1 MNNPIE
7 SEEFD
12 FEQAGENARKIV
24 LLGAALKTGIF
35 EAISEEKDIPALKR
49 LLKADERALYI
60 VLEALCSL
68 GYVDKKADKYIF
80 SDKARPLFIEHGE
93 EYIGGY
99 LPHLLN
105 ILESWLGL
113 PEIIKGEKSGK
124 KTPQDVSAFMH
135 AMASKPDKFVEEVVS
150 NCLKRKKDA
159 RNVLDLGGGPG
170 KYARAFINRG
180 LKAVLYDMPETID
193 YVSMEFGL
201 GKMKNLSLKKGDF
214 TEEGFEKD
222 FKGELFDIVF
232 MGNICHIYSAD
243 ENRLL
248 IKRVSQLLKKGGMV
262 AIEDLIRGRSP
273 RAELFGV
280 NMLAH
285 TEGGNTWT
293 EAQYREWL
301 EKAGFGNIQ
310 VIDLSERESQ
320 FITAFMR

>member
-1 MNNPIE
+1 MNSSIE
-7 SEEFD
+7 SKELD

-24 LLGAALKTGIF
+24 LLGAAFKTGIF
-35 EAISEEKDIPALKR
+35 ETLLEEKDIPVLKSQ
-49 LLKADERALYI
+49 LKADERALYI

-68 GYVDKKADKYIF
+68 GYVDKKADKYII

-93 EYIGGY
+93 DYIGGY

-105 ILESWLGL
+105 ILDSWLGL
-113 PEIIKGEKSGK
+113 PEIIKGEKSGR

-159 RNVLDLGGGPG
+159 GNVLDLGGGPG
-170 KYARAFINRG
+170 KYSRAFINRG

-214 TEEGFEKD
+214 TQEGFEKD
-222 FKGELFDIVF
+222 FKGELFDLVF

-243 ENRLL
+243 ENGLL
-248 IKRVSQLLKKGGMV
+248 IKRISHLLKKGGMV
-262 AIEDLIRGRSP
+262 AIEDLVRGRSP
-273 RAELFGV
+273 RAEMFGV
-280 NMLAH
+280 NMLAN
-285 TEGGNTWT
+285 TGGGNTWT
-293 EAQYREWL
+293 ETEYREWL
-301 EKAGFGNIQ
+301 EKASFGNIQ

-320 FITAFMR
+320 LITAFVR

>member
-1 MNNPIE
+1 MNNPVE

-12 FEQAGENARKIV
+12 FEKAGESARKIV
-24 LLGAALKTGIF
+24 LLGSVLKTGLF
-35 EAISEEKDIPALKR
+35 EAISEEKDIPALKL
-49 LLKADERALYI
+49 LLKADERALYT

-68 GYVDKKADKYIF
+68 GYVDKKADKYVI
-80 SDKARPLFIEHGE
+80 SENARPLFIEHGE
-93 EYIGGY
+93 DYIGGY

-113 PEIIKGEKSGK
+113 PEIIKGEKPER
-124 KTPQDVSAFMH
+124 KTPRDVSAFMH
-135 AMASKPDKFVEEVVS
+135 AMASKPDTFVDEVVS

-159 RNVLDLGGGPG
+159 KNVLDLGGGPG

-180 LKAVLYDMPETID
+180 LKAILYDMPETVD
-193 YVSMEFGL
+193 YVSVEFGL
-201 GKMKNLSLKKGDF
+201 GKMKNLDLKKGDF

-248 IKRVSQLLKKGGMV
+248 IKRVSQLLNKGGMV
-262 AIEDLIRGRSP
+262 AIEDLVRGRSP
-273 RAELFGV
+273 GAEMFGV
-280 NMLAH
+280 NMLAN

-293 EAQYREWL
+293 EAEYRDWL
-301 EKAGFGNIQ
+301 KEAGFGNIQ
-310 VIDLSERESQ
+310 VIDLLERESQ
-320 FITAFMR
+320 LITAFMR